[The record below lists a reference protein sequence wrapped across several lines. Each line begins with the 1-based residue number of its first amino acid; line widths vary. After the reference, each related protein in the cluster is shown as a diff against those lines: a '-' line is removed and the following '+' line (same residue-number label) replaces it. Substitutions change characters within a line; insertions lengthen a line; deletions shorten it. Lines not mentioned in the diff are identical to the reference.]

1 MGVMCA
7 SFNSFTSKKI
17 TYLGLHCASIMD
29 GGTTPQGTRAQ
40 EGKNLPNQ
48 ARLTK
53 LLHEKEVHLY
63 FIQVIVCFGFYAP
76 SA

>member
-1 MGVMCA
+1 MSMGVMCA

-17 TYLGLHCASIMD
+17 TYLGLHCALIMEIR
-29 GGTTPQGTRAQ
+29 TNPQGMRAQ

-53 LLHEKEVHLY
+53 LLHEREVHLY
-63 FIQVIVCFGFYAP
+63 FI
-76 SA
+76 